1 MSKTTRI
8 AMIVL
13 AAIFVIMA
21 AVIVGLLVF
30 MRNQPMQ
37 VRGVQPMV
45 EIQAQE
51 PDSSLWGQNFPN
63 QWSTLLL
70 TEINDVKTNYGGSQP
85 FSRIE
90 WDPRLVTLFA
100 GYPFSEDYNEERG
113 HRMSLVDV
121 RETMR
126 ISEKTPATCYSCK
139 SSNNPSL
146 WAEMGM
152 ARYDA
157 MSFAEALNGAGYD
170 TAYIGKWHLDG
181 RGRSSFIPPERRQG
195 FGYWRVQE
203 CTHDYNHSQYYADSP
218 EPRLWEGYDA
228 DAQTDDALAWM
239 KNAAA
244 DEKPFALFLSWGPP
258 HNPYETDRK
267 SVV

>member
-100 GYPFSEDYNEERG
+100 GYPFSEDYN
-113 HRMSLVDV
+113 
-121 RETMR
+121 
-126 ISEKTPATCYSCK
+126 
-139 SSNNPSL
+139 
-146 WAEMGM
+146 
-152 ARYDA
+152 
-157 MSFAEALNGAGYD
+157 
-170 TAYIGKWHLDG
+170 
-181 RGRSSFIPPERRQG
+181 
-195 FGYWRVQE
+195 
-203 CTHDYNHSQYYADSP
+203 
-218 EPRLWEGYDA
+218 
-228 DAQTDDALAWM
+228 
-239 KNAAA
+239 
-244 DEKPFALFLSWGPP
+244 
-258 HNPYETDRK
+258 
-267 SVV
+267 